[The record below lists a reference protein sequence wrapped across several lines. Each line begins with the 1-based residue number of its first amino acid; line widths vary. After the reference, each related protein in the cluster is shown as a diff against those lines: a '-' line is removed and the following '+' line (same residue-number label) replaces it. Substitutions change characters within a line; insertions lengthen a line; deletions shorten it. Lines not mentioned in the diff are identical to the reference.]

1 MSSPSSSAA
10 SRAKQGTTTPTDR
23 RLIRLTISRELQ
35 FKLEV
40 VAHERGMSPASLAR
54 WLVADFVAREFDRI
68 QLRVLRD
75 ERFRRQEAE
84 FERKAKRA
92 SGVSRALQA
101 DLDRPA
107 VAAPPPPPHAD
118 DVPF

>member
-1 MSSPSSSAA
+1 M
-10 SRAKQGTTTPTDR
+10 TTPTDR
-23 RLIRLTISRELQ
+23 RLIRLTIPRELQ

-40 VAHERGMSPASLAR
+40 VAHERGMSPAALAR

-75 ERFRRQEAE
+75 ERFRRQQAE

-101 DLDRPA
+101 GLDRPA
-107 VAAPPPPPHAD
+107 LSAPPPPPPAD